1 MNNTR
6 LRKTLSILNLLGFLG
21 MVIVNYLAVALPLN
35 NKTTGE
41 LSDQYPNLF
50 VPAGFTFSIWGV
62 IYLLLAIFIV
72 YQLTYAFRKNKQN
85 ISFLEKIGILFFVS
99 SLANLIWVFA
109 WHFELVSLS
118 LFLMLILLGSLMAI
132 YLKLQI
138 GRSDSSRSEKY
149 LVHLP
154 FSVYLGWIT
163 IATIANATALLV
175 DLGWNRFE
183 LSEQFWTVAVIII
196 GIAISLAILFYRKDI
211 FYCLVVNWALLGIL
225 IKRLTVDAVPAQS
238 IITVVIIGLVGI
250 SLGVILQII
259 RRKVY

>member
-1 MNNTR
+1 MNNAR

-72 YQLTYAFRKNKQN
+72 YQLIYALRKNTQN
-85 ISFLEKIGILFFVS
+85 ISFLKKIGLLFFVS
-99 SLANLIWVFA
+99 SLANLSLVFA

-138 GRSDSSRSEKY
+138 GRSDLSKSEKY

-163 IATIANATALLV
+163 IATIANTTALLV
-175 DLGWNRFE
+175 DLGWNRFGV
-183 LSEQFWTVAVIII
+183 SEQFWTIAVIII
-196 GIAISLAILFYRKDI
+196 GIAISLTILFYRKDI
-211 FYCLVVNWALLGIL
+211 FYCLVVDWALYGIL
-225 IKRLTVDAVPAQS
+225 IKRLTTDAVPVPS
-238 IITVVIIGLVGI
+238 IITVVILGLTVI
-250 SLGVILQII
+250 SVAIIVQII